1 MLQLL
6 RHATAPPLQ
15 TPRKLR
21 CSREARPGTVKHGSV
36 RRSSVGEL
44 RAPTAERAR
53 FRSRAQ
59 SQPRRQSRPQSQ
71 SRTQSRVASADRS
84 RYRAR
89 SCSGSCPLLPL
100 LRQPIAPHP
109 RTLPHLRPHE
119 PAGSCTTTDGNVPLP
134 SLDQGRAMSTQPIRA
149 RSCPQSQS
157 WRQSRSQSQSRP
169 QSQVLSASPLLLLRL
184 FLLRIL
190 PTTPAP
196 ALSPPHTHR
205 LWTAPQNPTAPTR
218 RVVHN
223 DGEVR
228 TATARRQTACAART
242 AGMVAHAVAVAVA
255 VTSTVDVAGTTS
267 ADRQRGRE
275 ADKQASRW
283 AVKQTG
289 GEAARSQAEK
299 ENRVYGRLHGC
310 TETHGSTVTHA
321 RSKPP
326 ANQ

>member
-15 TPRKLR
+15 TTRELR
-21 CSREARPGTVKHGSV
+21 CSREARPRTAKHGSV
-36 RRSSVGEL
+36 RRSSVGDL

-109 RTLPHLRPHE
+109 RTLPHLRPYE
-119 PAGSCTTTDGNVPLP
+119 QAGSCTATDGNVPLP
-134 SLDQGRAMSTQPIRA
+134 SLDQRRAMSTQPIRA

-184 FLLRIL
+184 FLLRVL
-190 PTTPAP
+190 APAPTP
-196 ALSPPHTHR
+196 ALSYSPLFADSPKTLISSTSIVAYSDGWLCTVISGWQTLLLPPPPHLLLLLLLLLLLVLHLLPMLLPLR
-205 LWTAPQNPTAPTR
+205 QLPLQLPVVLLLLLLLLLLPR
-218 RVVHN
+218 RFLQS
-223 DGEVR
+223 
-228 TATARRQTACAART
+228 ATTLRRR
-242 AGMVAHAVAVAVA
+242 
-255 VTSTVDVAGTTS
+255 
-267 ADRQRGRE
+267 
-275 ADKQASRW
+275 K
-283 AVKQTG
+283 
-289 GEAARSQAEK
+289 
-299 ENRVYGRLHGC
+299 
-310 TETHGSTVTHA
+310 
-321 RSKPP
+321 
-326 ANQ
+326 